1 MVRTQR
7 RQRSRVPRVPPGV
20 DLDRV
25 AEQARYEGSAYHE
38 DAPSF
43 VGQPKPRPD
52 ASICPRD
59 LDRPTVTE
67 WLRSAI
73 RNGMVDGRREDG
85 FPRYVWYR
93 EDDTVFEGRLT
104 NAGLGAYEDYP
115 LDREEWPRASA
126 VRRVDH

>member
-1 MVRTQR
+1 MVRTRR

-20 DLDRV
+20 HLDRV
-25 AEQARYEGSAYHE
+25 AEQERYEGSAYHK

-43 VGQPKPRPD
+43 IGQPKPRPD

-73 RNGMVDGRREDG
+73 RNGMVDGRWEGG

-93 EDDTVFEGRLT
+93 EGDTVFEGQLT
-104 NAGLGAYEDYP
+104 NAGLGAYKGYP
-115 LDREEWPRASA
+115 LDRKEWPRALA